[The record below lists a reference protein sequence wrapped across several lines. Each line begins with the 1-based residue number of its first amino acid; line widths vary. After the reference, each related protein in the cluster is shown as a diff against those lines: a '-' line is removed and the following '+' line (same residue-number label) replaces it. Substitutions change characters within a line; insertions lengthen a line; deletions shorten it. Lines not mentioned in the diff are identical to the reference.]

1 MADPTAPLTV
11 AVTGPTGTFGS
22 ALIPFL
28 EDDDRVGTVVG
39 VARRPFDPAAR
50 GWSKMTY
57 RQGDVRRP
65 EDLRAAFADADVV
78 VHLAFLILGGAP
90 ETSHSI
96 NVEGT
101 LNAFREAVAAG
112 ASRFVY
118 ASSIAAYGFHADNPV
133 GMDED
138 WPTRPADRLAY
149 AQQKADLEQL
159 LAGEAAAHPEVEV
172 YMLRPPIVLGP
183 DTLGGKMTLPPQSG
197 RPAQAAA
204 SAWSRRCPS
213 RWWCPTCRC
222 SWSTRRT
229 SPGRCISAWSGRGPG
244 RDLQHRRRRPAD
256 RRGRLPRGRAPAGAR
271 CRAGPVGAA
280 VRAALRVPGLP
291 TFTHWLETISHPA
304 VMDASRAK
312 DQLGWRPGHSALD
325 SLRSAL
331 GDLPAD

>member
-1 MADPTAPLTV
+1 MAPLTV

-22 ALIPFL
+22 ALMPFL
-28 EDDDRVGTVVG
+28 EDDDQIGRVVG
-39 VARRPFDPAAR
+39 VARSLFDPAAR
-50 GWSKMTY
+50 GWTKMTY

-90 ETSHSI
+90 ETSHAI

-138 WPTRPADRLAY
+138 WPTRPADHLSY

-172 YMLRPPIVLGP
+172 YVLRPPIVLGP
-183 DTLGGKMTLPPQSG
+183 DTLGGKVTVPPQLLGLLKQLRSLVSKVPFPVLVPDLPLQLVHQEDVARALHLCVVG
-197 RPAQAAA
+197 AGPAGTYNIAADDLVTVADVAREVGVLPISVPRLPVSAAA
-204 SAWSRRCPS
+204 RLLV
-213 RWWCPTCRC
+213 
-222 SWSTRRT
+222 RT
-229 SPGRCISAWSGRGPG
+229 
-244 RDLQHRRRRPAD
+244 
-256 RRGRLPRGRAPAGAR
+256 
-271 CRAGPVGAA
+271 
-280 VRAALRVPGLP
+280 PGLP
-291 TFTHWLETISHPA
+291 TMAQWLETMTHPA
-304 VMDASRAK
+304 VMDVSRAK
-312 DQLGWRPGHSALD
+312 DQLGWQPEHSALD
-325 SLRSAL
+325 SLRAAL
-331 GDLPAD
+331 GDLPDD